1 MPKYRIISEPD
12 TTAEVRAHRGM
23 RMRDDEGRHISV
35 HVAEGILQLLS
46 NLASDGPH
54 LTEHSKR
61 RITSIEEIGPSLSFT
76 DGQLNAAFAGPDG
89 DFNDDEVLIER
100 EDFESDTIP
109 LYYRYDYHRIAE
121 RVVYAL
127 RASGLVPGLEISL
140 LSNGDGCVYYT
151 MIEVADEAIVGT
163 YRSIG
168 CVLKHLS
175 DNREA
180 IGWEGVLA
188 LAHGI
193 IASADSLS

>member
-12 TTAEVRAHRGM
+12 TTAEIRAHRGALLHE
-23 RMRDDEGRHISV
+23 DGGRHRSV
-35 HVAEGILQLLS
+35 HVADSISELM
-46 NLASDGPH
+46 NDLASDDPH
-54 LTEHSKR
+54 LTEHSMR

-89 DFNDDEVLIER
+89 DFNDDEALIER

-109 LYYRYDYHRIAE
+109 LYYRDDYHQIAE

-140 LSNGDGCVYYT
+140 LNNGDGCIDYT
-151 MIEVADEAIVGT
+151 MIEVADEAMIGT
-163 YRSIG
+163 YRSLG
-168 CVLKHLS
+168 CELKHLS
-175 DNREA
+175 DDRQA
-180 IGWEGVLA
+180 IGWDGVLA

-193 IASADSLS
+193 VALANDLS

>member
-12 TTAEVRAHRGM
+12 TTAEIRAHRGALLHE
-23 RMRDDEGRHISV
+23 DGDRHRSV
-35 HVAEGILQLLS
+35 HVTDSISELM
-46 NLASDGPH
+46 NDLASGDPH
-54 LTEHSKR
+54 LAEHSMR

-89 DFNDDEVLIER
+89 DFNDDEALIER

-109 LYYRYDYHRIAE
+109 LYYRDDYHQIAE

-140 LSNGDGCVYYT
+140 LNNGDGCIDYT
-151 MIEVADEAIVGT
+151 MIEVADEAMIGT
-163 YRSIG
+163 YRSLG
-168 CVLKHLS
+168 CELKHLS
-175 DNREA
+175 DDRQA
-180 IGWEGVLA
+180 IGWDGVLA

-193 IASADSLS
+193 VALANDLS